1 MTLLFYL
8 AICTFMLFIT
18 IALYVVNEVRERQ
31 KLFNILILI
40 EVTLI
45 SIFLMLVIGIK

>member
-1 MTLLFYL
+1 MTLLWYL
-8 AICTFMLFIT
+8 TICAFMLFIT
-18 IALYVVNEVRERQ
+18 ITLYIVNEVKERQ

>member
-1 MTLLFYL
+1 MTLLWYL
-8 AICTFMLFIT
+8 AICAFMIVIT
-18 IALYVVNEVRERQ
+18 MALYIVNEVKERQ